1 MLPLPEQTYLD
12 QTATTAQ
19 DLQALA
25 PVVPEQV
32 RAQVE
37 AADNGLD
44 VDLADWRDGT
54 SNRAKVAL
62 LGPVTR
68 HPGAGEPGA
77 DVVENHRDRRLPDHP
92 AQRGE
97 HRPVRH
103 RPVAG

>member
-1 MLPLPEQTYLD
+1 MLPLPEQAYLE

-19 DLQALA
+19 DLQTLA

-44 VDLADWRDGT
+44 GDLADWQDGT
-54 SNRAKVAL
+54 STRAKVVL
-62 LGPVTR
+62 LGPVTVT
-68 HPGAGEPGA
+68 PGRGNQAA

-92 AQRGE
+92 APWGE
-97 HRPVRH
+97 HRRVRH
-103 RPVAG
+103 RPLAG